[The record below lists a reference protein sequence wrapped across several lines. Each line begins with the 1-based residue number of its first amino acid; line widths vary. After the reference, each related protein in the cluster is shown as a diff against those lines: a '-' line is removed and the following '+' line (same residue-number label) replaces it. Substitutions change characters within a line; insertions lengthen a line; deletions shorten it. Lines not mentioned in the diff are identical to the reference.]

1 MNRIVQFFLTQR
13 MLVVLLIFGIVSGG
27 WMAFQKTPIDAFP
40 DVSPVQVK
48 IILKAPG
55 MTPNEVEQR
64 IIAPLEMELL
74 GIPNQTSLRSLAKYA
89 IADITLDFEEGTDV
103 YWARQQ
109 VAERLGNVDLPA
121 GVSGG
126 ISPLSTPLSDVFMF
140 TIDGD
145 TLNNQEKRGL
155 LDWVIRPALR
165 SVPGVADVNSLGGF
179 VKVFSV
185 QPNFEKLQAYEITL
199 SELADAV
206 RQNNQNDGAGRLN
219 QGEEVLL
226 VRTEGNLTSVEDI
239 ENIEVSYQN
248 EVSVTVKDLADVKID
263 SLYRNGAVT
272 TNGESEAVQGLV
284 IALRGANAKDVIQGV
299 TDRLE
304 ELKPALPQGIS
315 INPFYS
321 RSALVDR
328 AIYTVSKALVEAVI
342 LVVLV
347 LLLFLGNI
355 RAAVTVALILPLSAL
370 MTFILMNLYGL
381 SANLMSLGGLA
392 IAVGMLVDAAVVVV
406 ENIVTTQEKDRAGLP
421 KLHLIYRALQ
431 EVMVPVVSGI
441 LIIMTVFLPL
451 LTLEGLEGKLF
462 VPVALTI
469 IFALGSSLLLSLT
482 VIPTLASFI
491 LGKPSH
497 QEPWLI
503 RKLTG
508 VYRPALM
515 WSLAHDKLVIGLAV
529 GALAFAGFVY
539 TQVGKTF
546 MPQMDEGNIILQV
559 EKIPSIGLKETVRMD
574 LRIQKKLMAEVPE
587 ITRIVTRVG
596 SDELGLD
603 PMSLNDTD
611 NFMVLKPKDEWRM
624 DTKEELIDAIRT
636 VMEQQFPGINF
647 AFTQPI
653 QMRVDEMLTGARG
666 DIAIKIFGESQGTL
680 NQLADTLVERVK
692 TLPGAVDV
700 YTPRN
705 EGSRYLQLKVN
716 RLMAGRLGLTVS
728 DVEELLRTQVEG
740 LPVGIIYEGIR
751 QTPLIIRGPET
762 TKQSKIEMLQQPI
775 SLADGRTVLLNQLV
789 DAEEISGPVSVS
801 REQGKR
807 YATVIAN
814 VSGRDLVSFVED
826 AKLEAAGMNVPA
838 GYYFEWGGQ
847 FENQQRAAAKLGVVV
862 PIALVLIFIILF
874 STFQSMTQALMVLV
888 NIPFALI
895 GGILAL
901 WITGEYLSV
910 PASVGFIALL
920 GIAVLNGVVMISY
933 FNQLIANGLAIS
945 EAVVE
950 GALRRLRPVLMTASI
965 AALGLVPLVLATG
978 PGSEIQRPLAIV
990 VIGGLMTS
998 TLLTLMIL
1006 PIIYRRFGLGSLDMK
1021 PAKEVTE

>member
-1 MNRIVQFFLTQR
+1 M
-13 MLVVLLIFGIVSGG
+13 
-27 WMAFQKTPIDAFP
+27 
-40 DVSPVQVK
+40 
-48 IILKAPG
+48 
-55 MTPNEVEQR
+55 
-64 IIAPLEMELL
+64 
-74 GIPNQTSLRSLAKYA
+74 
-89 IADITLDFEEGTDV
+89 
-103 YWARQQ
+103 
-109 VAERLGNVDLPA
+109 
-121 GVSGG
+121 
-126 ISPLSTPLSDVFMF
+126 
-140 TIDGD
+140 
-145 TLNNQEKRGL
+145 
-155 LDWVIRPALR
+155 
-165 SVPGVADVNSLGGF
+165 
-179 VKVFSV
+179 
-185 QPNFEKLQAYEITL
+185 
-199 SELADAV
+199 
-206 RQNNQNDGAGRLN
+206 
-219 QGEEVLL
+219 LL

-587 ITRIVTRVG
+587 ITRIVARVG
-596 SDELGLD
+596 SDEL
-603 PMSLNDTD
+603 
-611 NFMVLKPKDEWRM
+611 
-624 DTKEELIDAIRT
+624 A
-636 VMEQQFPGINF
+636 
-647 AFTQPI
+647 
-653 QMRVDEMLTGARG
+653 
-666 DIAIKIFGESQGTL
+666 
-680 NQLADTLVERVK
+680 
-692 TLPGAVDV
+692 
-700 YTPRN
+700 
-705 EGSRYLQLKVN
+705 
-716 RLMAGRLGLTVS
+716 
-728 DVEELLRTQVEG
+728 
-740 LPVGIIYEGIR
+740 
-751 QTPLIIRGPET
+751 
-762 TKQSKIEMLQQPI
+762 
-775 SLADGRTVLLNQLV
+775 
-789 DAEEISGPVSVS
+789 
-801 REQGKR
+801 
-807 YATVIAN
+807 
-814 VSGRDLVSFVED
+814 
-826 AKLEAAGMNVPA
+826 
-838 GYYFEWGGQ
+838 
-847 FENQQRAAAKLGVVV
+847 
-862 PIALVLIFIILF
+862 
-874 STFQSMTQALMVLV
+874 
-888 NIPFALI
+888 
-895 GGILAL
+895 
-901 WITGEYLSV
+901 
-910 PASVGFIALL
+910 
-920 GIAVLNGVVMISY
+920 
-933 FNQLIANGLAIS
+933 
-945 EAVVE
+945 
-950 GALRRLRPVLMTASI
+950 
-965 AALGLVPLVLATG
+965 
-978 PGSEIQRPLAIV
+978 
-990 VIGGLMTS
+990 
-998 TLLTLMIL
+998 
-1006 PIIYRRFGLGSLDMK
+1006 
-1021 PAKEVTE
+1021 

>member
-1 MNRIVQFFLTQR
+1 
-13 MLVVLLIFGIVSGG
+13 
-27 WMAFQKTPIDAFP
+27 
-40 DVSPVQVK
+40 
-48 IILKAPG
+48 
-55 MTPNEVEQR
+55 
-64 IIAPLEMELL
+64 
-74 GIPNQTSLRSLAKYA
+74 
-89 IADITLDFEEGTDV
+89 
-103 YWARQQ
+103 
-109 VAERLGNVDLPA
+109 
-121 GVSGG
+121 
-126 ISPLSTPLSDVFMF
+126 
-140 TIDGD
+140 
-145 TLNNQEKRGL
+145 
-155 LDWVIRPALR
+155 
-165 SVPGVADVNSLGGF
+165 
-179 VKVFSV
+179 
-185 QPNFEKLQAYEITL
+185 
-199 SELADAV
+199 
-206 RQNNQNDGAGRLN
+206 
-219 QGEEVLL
+219 
-226 VRTEGNLTSVEDI
+226 
-239 ENIEVSYQN
+239 
-248 EVSVTVKDLADVKID
+248 
-263 SLYRNGAVT
+263 
-272 TNGESEAVQGLV
+272 
-284 IALRGANAKDVIQGV
+284 
-299 TDRLE
+299 
-304 ELKPALPQGIS
+304 
-315 INPFYS
+315 
-321 RSALVDR
+321 
-328 AIYTVSKALVEAVI
+328 
-342 LVVLV
+342 
-347 LLLFLGNI
+347 
-355 RAAVTVALILPLSAL
+355 
-370 MTFILMNLYGL
+370 
-381 SANLMSLGGLA
+381 
-392 IAVGMLVDAAVVVV
+392 
-406 ENIVTTQEKDRAGLP
+406 
-421 KLHLIYRALQ
+421 
-431 EVMVPVVSGI
+431 
-441 LIIMTVFLPL
+441 
-451 LTLEGLEGKLF
+451 
-462 VPVALTI
+462 
-469 IFALGSSLLLSLT
+469 
-482 VIPTLASFI
+482 
-491 LGKPSH
+491 
-497 QEPWLI
+497 
-503 RKLTG
+503 
-508 VYRPALM
+508 
-515 WSLAHDKLVIGLAV
+515 
-529 GALAFAGFVY
+529 
-539 TQVGKTF
+539 
-546 MPQMDEGNIILQV
+546 
-559 EKIPSIGLKETVRMD
+559 
-574 LRIQKKLMAEVPE
+574 
-587 ITRIVTRVG
+587 
-596 SDELGLD
+596 
-603 PMSLNDTD
+603 MSLNDTD
-611 NFMVLKPKDEWRM
+611 TFMVLKPKDEWRM

-716 RLMAGRLGLTVS
+716 RLMAGRLGLTVA

-826 AKLEAAGMNVPA
+826 AKLEAADMNVPA

>member
-1 MNRIVQFFLTQR
+1 
-13 MLVVLLIFGIVSGG
+13 
-27 WMAFQKTPIDAFP
+27 
-40 DVSPVQVK
+40 
-48 IILKAPG
+48 
-55 MTPNEVEQR
+55 
-64 IIAPLEMELL
+64 
-74 GIPNQTSLRSLAKYA
+74 
-89 IADITLDFEEGTDV
+89 
-103 YWARQQ
+103 
-109 VAERLGNVDLPA
+109 
-121 GVSGG
+121 
-126 ISPLSTPLSDVFMF
+126 
-140 TIDGD
+140 
-145 TLNNQEKRGL
+145 
-155 LDWVIRPALR
+155 
-165 SVPGVADVNSLGGF
+165 
-179 VKVFSV
+179 
-185 QPNFEKLQAYEITL
+185 
-199 SELADAV
+199 
-206 RQNNQNDGAGRLN
+206 
-219 QGEEVLL
+219 
-226 VRTEGNLTSVEDI
+226 
-239 ENIEVSYQN
+239 
-248 EVSVTVKDLADVKID
+248 
-263 SLYRNGAVT
+263 
-272 TNGESEAVQGLV
+272 
-284 IALRGANAKDVIQGV
+284 
-299 TDRLE
+299 
-304 ELKPALPQGIS
+304 
-315 INPFYS
+315 
-321 RSALVDR
+321 
-328 AIYTVSKALVEAVI
+328 
-342 LVVLV
+342 
-347 LLLFLGNI
+347 
-355 RAAVTVALILPLSAL
+355 
-370 MTFILMNLYGL
+370 
-381 SANLMSLGGLA
+381 
-392 IAVGMLVDAAVVVV
+392 
-406 ENIVTTQEKDRAGLP
+406 
-421 KLHLIYRALQ
+421 
-431 EVMVPVVSGI
+431 
-441 LIIMTVFLPL
+441 
-451 LTLEGLEGKLF
+451 
-462 VPVALTI
+462 
-469 IFALGSSLLLSLT
+469 
-482 VIPTLASFI
+482 
-491 LGKPSH
+491 
-497 QEPWLI
+497 
-503 RKLTG
+503 
-508 VYRPALM
+508 
-515 WSLAHDKLVIGLAV
+515 
-529 GALAFAGFVY
+529 
-539 TQVGKTF
+539 
-546 MPQMDEGNIILQV
+546 MDEGNIILQV

-587 ITRIVTRVG
+587 ITRIVARVG

-611 NFMVLKPKDEWRM
+611 TFMVLKPKDEWRM

-716 RLMAGRLGLTVS
+716 RLMAGRLGLTVA

-826 AKLEAAGMNVPA
+826 AKLEAAAMNVPA